1 MQFVSFRTVSL
12 RYLVYGF
19 LALSPLCG
27 WQVASDIYVDN
38 GPSKRAY
45 PWSCKD
51 PHEYVPKAGG
61 GIRGLSSIFPLYN
74 RLPFAAQKECLTVG
88 YTLRGVESGATV
100 QPMRVVEIFV
110 TSDGASGNVIVQ
122 TYGG

>member
-1 MQFVSFRTVSL
+1 M
-12 RYLVYGF
+12 
-19 LALSPLCG
+19 
-27 WQVASDIYVDN
+27 ASDIYVDD
-38 GPSKRAY
+38 GPSIRAY

-61 GIRGLSSIFPLYN
+61 GIRWHSSILALYN

-88 YTLRGVESGATV
+88 YTLFGMASNTTM
-100 QPMRVVEIFV
+100 QPTWVLEIFA